1 MRYNP
6 IVGDTLETEDPI
18 YKWTMAALY
27 AVAIAAN
34 VWYLWAQNDPAE
46 QAIMVDRVRR
56 AYDAV
61 LAPVRERKR
70 FERLVKHMH
79 FEAWRT
85 VTAPETINEPGPK
98 EPRGQ
103 G

>member
-1 MRYNP
+1 MA
-6 IVGDTLETEDPI
+6 DTLETEDPI

-34 VWYLWAQNDPAE
+34 VWYLWAQQDPTESAV
-46 QAIMVDRVRR
+46 MLDRLRR
-56 AYDAV
+56 ARDQA
-61 LAPVRERKR
+61 LAPIRERKR

-85 VTAPETINEPGPK
+85 VTQPETITEPGPR
-98 EPRGQ
+98 EAASEG
-103 G
+103 